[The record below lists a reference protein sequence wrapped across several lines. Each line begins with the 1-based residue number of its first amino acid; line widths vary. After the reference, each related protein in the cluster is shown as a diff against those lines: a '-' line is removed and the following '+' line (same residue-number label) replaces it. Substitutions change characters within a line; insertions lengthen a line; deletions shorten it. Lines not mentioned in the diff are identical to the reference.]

1 MNWPFKS
8 KKLDQTLVRLA
19 EVINKVN
26 SCSLVSP
33 EDSIYYTTLLPFY
46 ADFKLYTF
54 IDQSF
59 SPYLE
64 VKLLD
69 NGIDTFLLNGTQQPF
84 LDASAIS
91 PLILTE
97 ATVYPYT
104 MLVLGNMQK
113 HDNSYRLVNSINE
126 ITFSSEPTKEQ
137 YQQLESS
144 IRTPKIKKD
153 KDSFVIKTTMLFAD
167 NVIKTSIK
175 VDFDGHVEILKEKK
189 VLDHMPV
196 LELTLE

>member
-1 MNWPFKS
+1 MKWLFKS

-19 EVINKVN
+19 GAINKVN

-46 ADFKLYTF
+46 KDFKLYTF

-69 NGIDTFLLNGTQQPF
+69 NETHTFSLNGTQQPF
-84 LDASAIS
+84 LDANAIS

-97 ATVYPYT
+97 DTVYQYT
-104 MLVLGNMQK
+104 MIVLGNIQK

-144 IRTPKIKKD
+144 IKTPKIKKD
-153 KDSFVIKTTMLFAD
+153 KDSFIIKTTMLFAD
-167 NVIKTSIK
+167 NVIKASIK
-175 VDFDGHVEILKEKK
+175 VDFDGRIEILKEKK
-189 VLDHMPV
+189 ILDHMPV
-196 LELTLE
+196 IESALE

>member
-1 MNWPFKS
+1 MKWLFKS

-19 EVINKVN
+19 ESINKVN

-46 ADFKLYTF
+46 NDFKLYTF

-69 NGIDTFLLNGTQQPF
+69 NETHTFLLNGTQQPF

-104 MLVLGNMQK
+104 MIVLGNMQK
-113 HDNSYRLVNSINE
+113 QDNSYRLVNSINE

-144 IRTPKIKKD
+144 IKTPKIKKD
-153 KDSFVIKTTMLFAD
+153 NDSFIIKATMLFAD
-167 NVIKTSIK
+167 NVIKASIK

-189 VLDHMPV
+189 ILDHMPV
-196 LELTLE
+196 LELALE